1 MLLNKE
7 ADRTV
12 IHSPLGYQPEK
23 QHFTS
28 KLKIPFNKPAHCLLW
43 KSFSES
49 VSR

>member
-1 MLLNKE
+1 MLLIKE

-28 KLKIPFNKPAHCLLW
+28 KTQNPI
-43 KSFSES
+43 
-49 VSR
+49 